1 MGYLLQA
8 RHSSSNLFL
17 TISTWLKKKK
27 TVQVRDG
34 VQLVECLISIH
45 EALGLSPS
53 TIKRGR
59 GRRRKWVDKG
69 REEGRWYR
77 QNHEHPFK
85 GVSGIHQDTL
95 RDTQQGK
102 QPPWSFILLGGW
114 MEPAAPSLTTTGKSE
129 RLSSFPF
136 KRSCLQTRSTTSP
149 LSGQTAQGEG
159 QSKYPVQEGTCEM
172 GAVIVIIT
180 FLQGKVSRQGFSL

>member
-1 MGYLLQA
+1 MKGSDRLAHPIWCFLI
-8 RHSSSNLFL
+8 SSSFMEDRSISVTNREILLLPMLILVTTYGAL
-17 TISTWLKKKK
+17 TPSQALLIKFISYNKHMVKKKT

-85 GVSGIHQDTL
+85 GVSGIHPDTL
-95 RDTQQGK
+95 RGTQQGK
-102 QPPWSFILLGGW
+102 Q
-114 MEPAAPSLTTTGKSE
+114 
-129 RLSSFPF
+129 
-136 KRSCLQTRSTTSP
+136 SP
-149 LSGQTAQGEG
+149 
-159 QSKYPVQEGTCEM
+159 
-172 GAVIVIIT
+172 
-180 FLQGKVSRQGFSL
+180 

>member
-1 MGYLLQA
+1 MGHLLQA

-27 TVQVRDG
+27 KTTVQVRDG

-59 GRRRKWVDKG
+59 GRRRKWVDKE

-85 GVSGIHQDTL
+85 GVSGIHPDTL
-95 RDTQQGK
+95 RGTQQGK
-102 QPPWSFILLGGW
+102 QSPWSFVLLGGEW
-114 MEPAAPSLTTTGKSE
+114 NQLPHLWPPQERVNDCLLSLLRGHVCRQEAPP
-129 RLSSFPF
+129 RLS
-136 KRSCLQTRSTTSP
+136 Q
-149 LSGQTAQGEG
+149 AW
-159 QSKYPVQEGTCEM
+159 
-172 GAVIVIIT
+172 
-180 FLQGKVSRQGFSL
+180 